1 MEGKSRNA
9 AARDEADP
17 ISKVFSFVGFGI
29 AMVLMLAFVPAS
41 ENHTVN
47 FIVGAVFGGL
57 GGGFGGWF
65 GSLLDA

>member
-1 MEGKSRNA
+1 M
-9 AARDEADP
+9 
-17 ISKVFSFVGFGI
+17 SKVFSFVGFGI

-57 GGGFGGWF
+57 GGWL
-65 GSLLDA
+65 GSLLDPQEK